1 MKILDV
7 SKYQPNIDYAQV
19 AKQVDGVILRCGVT
33 GWGTANQCS
42 TDDCFEKHYAGF
54 KAVGLPVG
62 AYYYSAADTIAK
74 AQEEAEYC
82 KKILAG
88 KRFELPIYYDVE
100 CRERMNKLSK
110 EQLTAQ
116 VIAWCDKMEQAG
128 YFVGVYS
135 YTSFINEKLDI
146 ASLAQRY
153 TIWLADYRQNYDR
166 TIPRDMHQYTSTAQ
180 IAGIAGGVDMSNL
193 FRTNLMETI
202 QETGLNG
209 FAKKADEKFIIRDLP
224 VFALVRSDSEIK
236 RDKVHVAVRALGAWD
251 NTMCA
256 LSLED
261 AAKLFDLD
269 CDFYED
275 SPVRVVTDEP
285 SRFYTSALVAPG
297 SAAFLSTCGAE
308 PLQRSQAI
316 VNVLKKASEIL
327 IRRWDIAAAAVAEG
341 KNKKPVV

>member
-19 AKQVDGVILRCGVT
+19 AKEVDGVILRCGVT

-88 KRFELPIYYDVE
+88 KQFELPIYYDVE
-100 CRERMNKLSK
+100 CHERMNKLSK

-135 YTSFINEKLDI
+135 YTSFINEKLNI

-209 FAKKADEKFIIRDLP
+209 FAKKPTPNVQMYKV
-224 VFALVRSDSEIK
+224 VFGGCSQGDKGTALV
-236 RDKVHVAVRALGAWD
+236 LGQ
-251 NTMCA
+251 
-256 LSLED
+256 
-261 AAKLFDLD
+261 KLGLD
-269 CDFYED
+269 CSVTNADNGLYLVTY
-275 SPVRVVTDEP
+275 SPMTAGDKQAVEQLGKELAVPVQ
-285 SRFYTSALVAPG
+285 SSAV
-297 SAAFLSTCGAE
+297 
-308 PLQRSQAI
+308 
-316 VNVLKKASEIL
+316 
-327 IRRWDIAAAAVAEG
+327 
-341 KNKKPVV
+341 

>member
-42 TDDCFEKHYAGF
+42 TDDYFEKHYAGF

-88 KRFELPIYYDVE
+88 KQFELPIYYDVE

-110 EQLTAQ
+110 DQLTAQ

-135 YTSFINEKLDI
+135 YTSFVNEKLDI
-146 ASLAQRY
+146 AALAQRY

-209 FAKKADEKFIIRDLP
+209 FAQKPTPNVQMYKV
-224 VFALVRSDSEIK
+224 VFGGCSQGDKGTALV
-236 RDKVHVAVRALGAWD
+236 LGQ
-251 NTMCA
+251 
-256 LSLED
+256 
-261 AAKLFDLD
+261 KLGLD
-269 CDFYED
+269 CSVTNADNGLYLVTY
-275 SPVRVVTDEP
+275 SPMTAGDKQAVEQLGKQLAVPVQ
-285 SRFYTSALVAPG
+285 SSAV
-297 SAAFLSTCGAE
+297 
-308 PLQRSQAI
+308 
-316 VNVLKKASEIL
+316 
-327 IRRWDIAAAAVAEG
+327 
-341 KNKKPVV
+341 

>member
-19 AKQVDGVILRCGVT
+19 AKEVDGVILRCGVT

-88 KRFELPIYYDVE
+88 KQFELPIYYDVE
-100 CRERMNKLSK
+100 CHERMNKLSK

-135 YTSFINEKLDI
+135 YTSFINEKLNI

-180 IAGIAGGVDMSNL
+180 IAGIASGVDMSNL

-209 FAKKADEKFIIRDLP
+209 FAKKPTPNVQMYKV
-224 VFALVRSDSEIK
+224 VFGGCSQGDKGTALV
-236 RDKVHVAVRALGAWD
+236 LGQ
-251 NTMCA
+251 
-256 LSLED
+256 
-261 AAKLFDLD
+261 KLGLD
-269 CDFYED
+269 CSVTNADNGLYLVTY
-275 SPVRVVTDEP
+275 SPMTAGDKQAVEQLGKELAVPVQ
-285 SRFYTSALVAPG
+285 SSAV
-297 SAAFLSTCGAE
+297 
-308 PLQRSQAI
+308 
-316 VNVLKKASEIL
+316 
-327 IRRWDIAAAAVAEG
+327 
-341 KNKKPVV
+341 

>member
-88 KRFELPIYYDVE
+88 KQFELPIYYDVE

-135 YTSFINEKLDI
+135 YTSFVNEKLDI

-202 QETGLNG
+202 QEAGLNG
-209 FAKKADEKFIIRDLP
+209 FAKKPTPNVQMYKV
-224 VFALVRSDSEIK
+224 VFGGCSQGDKGTALV
-236 RDKVHVAVRALGAWD
+236 LGQ
-251 NTMCA
+251 
-256 LSLED
+256 
-261 AAKLFDLD
+261 KLGLD
-269 CDFYED
+269 CSVTNVDNGLYLVTY
-275 SPVRVVTDEP
+275 SPMTQGDKQAVEQLGKQLAVPVQ
-285 SRFYTSALVAPG
+285 SSAV
-297 SAAFLSTCGAE
+297 
-308 PLQRSQAI
+308 
-316 VNVLKKASEIL
+316 
-327 IRRWDIAAAAVAEG
+327 
-341 KNKKPVV
+341 

>member
-7 SKYQPNIDYAQV
+7 SKYQPNIDYAQI

-42 TDDCFEKHYAGF
+42 TDDYFEKHYAGF

-82 KKILAG
+82 KKLLAG
-88 KRFELPIYYDVE
+88 KQFELPIYYDVE
-100 CRERMNKLSK
+100 CRERMDKVSK

-180 IAGIAGGVDMSNL
+180 IAGIASGVDMSNL

-209 FAKKADEKFIIRDLP
+209 FAKKPTPNVQMYKV
-224 VFALVRSDSEIK
+224 VFGGCSQGDKGTALV
-236 RDKVHVAVRALGAWD
+236 LGQ
-251 NTMCA
+251 
-256 LSLED
+256 
-261 AAKLFDLD
+261 KLGLD
-269 CDFYED
+269 CSVTNADNGLYLVTY
-275 SPVRVVTDEP
+275 SPMTAGDKQAVEQLGKELAVPVQ
-285 SRFYTSALVAPG
+285 SSAV
-297 SAAFLSTCGAE
+297 
-308 PLQRSQAI
+308 
-316 VNVLKKASEIL
+316 
-327 IRRWDIAAAAVAEG
+327 
-341 KNKKPVV
+341 

>member
-7 SKYQPNIDYAQV
+7 SKYQPNIDYAQI

-42 TDDCFEKHYAGF
+42 TDDYFEKHYAGF

-82 KKILAG
+82 KKLLAG
-88 KRFELPIYYDVE
+88 KQFELPIYYDVE
-100 CRERMNKLSK
+100 CRERMDKVSK

-135 YTSFINEKLDI
+135 YTSFINEKLNI
-146 ASLAQRY
+146 ASLAHRY

-209 FAKKADEKFIIRDLP
+209 FAKKPTPNVQMYKV
-224 VFALVRSDSEIK
+224 VFGGCSQGDKGTALV
-236 RDKVHVAVRALGAWD
+236 LGQ
-251 NTMCA
+251 
-256 LSLED
+256 
-261 AAKLFDLD
+261 KLGLD
-269 CDFYED
+269 CSVTNADNGLYLVTY
-275 SPVRVVTDEP
+275 SPMTAGDKQAVEQLGKELAVPVQ
-285 SRFYTSALVAPG
+285 SSAV
-297 SAAFLSTCGAE
+297 
-308 PLQRSQAI
+308 
-316 VNVLKKASEIL
+316 
-327 IRRWDIAAAAVAEG
+327 
-341 KNKKPVV
+341 

>member
-82 KKILAG
+82 KKLLAG
-88 KRFELPIYYDVE
+88 KQFELPIYYDVE

-135 YTSFINEKLDI
+135 YTSFVNEKLDI

-180 IAGIAGGVDMSNL
+180 IAGIASGVDMSNL

-209 FAKKADEKFIIRDLP
+209 FAKKPTPNVQMYKV
-224 VFALVRSDSEIK
+224 VFGGCSQGDKGTALV
-236 RDKVHVAVRALGAWD
+236 LGQ
-251 NTMCA
+251 
-256 LSLED
+256 
-261 AAKLFDLD
+261 KLGLD
-269 CDFYED
+269 CSVTNADNGLYLVTY
-275 SPVRVVTDEP
+275 SPMTAGDKQAVEQLGKELAVPVQ
-285 SRFYTSALVAPG
+285 SSAV
-297 SAAFLSTCGAE
+297 
-308 PLQRSQAI
+308 
-316 VNVLKKASEIL
+316 
-327 IRRWDIAAAAVAEG
+327 
-341 KNKKPVV
+341 

>member
-42 TDDCFEKHYAGF
+42 TDDYFEKHYAGF

-82 KKILAG
+82 KKLLAG
-88 KRFELPIYYDVE
+88 KQFELPIYYDVE
-100 CRERMNKLSK
+100 CRERMDKLSK
-110 EQLTAQ
+110 DQLTAQ

-135 YTSFINEKLDI
+135 YTSFINEKLNI

-209 FAKKADEKFIIRDLP
+209 FAKKPTPNVQMYKV
-224 VFALVRSDSEIK
+224 VFGGCSQGDKGTALV
-236 RDKVHVAVRALGAWD
+236 LGQ
-251 NTMCA
+251 
-256 LSLED
+256 
-261 AAKLFDLD
+261 KLGLD
-269 CDFYED
+269 CSVTNADNGLYLVTY
-275 SPVRVVTDEP
+275 SPMTAGDKQAVEQLGKELAVPVQ
-285 SRFYTSALVAPG
+285 SSAV
-297 SAAFLSTCGAE
+297 
-308 PLQRSQAI
+308 
-316 VNVLKKASEIL
+316 
-327 IRRWDIAAAAVAEG
+327 
-341 KNKKPVV
+341 

>member
-1 MKILDV
+1 MDNQKPQLAIVARVDAKAACDLDRV
-7 SKYQPNIDYAQV
+7 DAMRCLLTGDSHSASVPEDRIDEFKALSQ
-19 AKQVDGVILRCGVT
+19 
-33 GWGTANQCS
+33 QCEVLKAE
-42 TDDCFEKHYAGF
+42 CFEENQ
-54 KAVGLPVG
+54 VW
-62 AYYYSAADTIAK
+62 
-74 AQEEAEYC
+74 
-82 KKILAG
+82 
-88 KRFELPIYYDVE
+88 RFSRLV
-100 CRERMNKLSK
+100 SFG
-110 EQLTAQ
+110 
-116 VIAWCDKMEQAG
+116 QAR
-128 YFVGVYS
+128 VWVV
-135 YTSFINEKLDI
+135 LDI
-146 ASLAQRY
+146 CE
-153 TIWLADYRQNYDR
+153 D
-166 TIPRDMHQYTSTAQ
+166 
-180 IAGIAGGVDMSNL
+180 
-193 FRTNLMETI
+193 
-202 QETGLNG
+202 LNG

-251 NTMCA
+251 NAMCA

>member
-82 KKILAG
+82 KKLLAG
-88 KRFELPIYYDVE
+88 KQFELPIYYDVE
-100 CRERMNKLSK
+100 CRERMDKVSK

-135 YTSFINEKLDI
+135 YTSFITEKLNI
-146 ASLAQRY
+146 AALAQRY

-202 QETGLNG
+202 QEAGLNG
-209 FAKKADEKFIIRDLP
+209 FAKKP
-224 VFALVRSDSEIK
+224 TPNVQMYQVVFGGCSQGDKGTALVLGQKLGLDTTVTNSPDGLYLVTYNPMTQG
-236 RDKVHVAVRALGAWD
+236 DKQAVEQLGKELAV
-251 NTMCA
+251 
-256 LSLED
+256 
-261 AAKLFDLD
+261 
-269 CDFYED
+269 
-275 SPVRVVTDEP
+275 PVQ
-285 SRFYTSALVAPG
+285 SSAV
-297 SAAFLSTCGAE
+297 
-308 PLQRSQAI
+308 
-316 VNVLKKASEIL
+316 
-327 IRRWDIAAAAVAEG
+327 
-341 KNKKPVV
+341 

>member
-7 SKYQPNIDYAQV
+7 SDWQLNIDYAQV

-88 KRFELPIYYDVE
+88 KQFELPIYYDVE
-100 CRERMNKLSK
+100 CRERMDKLSK
-110 EQLTAQ
+110 DQLTAQ

-146 ASLAQRY
+146 ASLAHRY
-153 TIWLADYRQNYDR
+153 TIWLADYRQNYDT

-180 IAGIAGGVDMSNL
+180 IAGIASGVDMSNL

-202 QETGLNG
+202 QEAGLNG
-209 FAKKADEKFIIRDLP
+209 FAKKPTSNVQMYKV
-224 VFALVRSDSEIK
+224 VFGGCSQGDKGTALV
-236 RDKVHVAVRALGAWD
+236 LGQ
-251 NTMCA
+251 
-256 LSLED
+256 
-261 AAKLFDLD
+261 KLGLD
-269 CDFYED
+269 CSVTN
-275 SPVRVVTDEP
+275 SPDGLYLVTYSP
-285 SRFYTSALVAPG
+285 MTSGDKLAVEQLGKQLEVP
-297 SAAFLSTCGAE
+297 T
-308 PLQRSQAI
+308 
-316 VNVLKKASEIL
+316 NVSE
-327 IRRWDIAAAAVAEG
+327 V
-341 KNKKPVV
+341 

>member
-19 AKQVDGVILRCGVT
+19 AKEVDGVILRCGVT

-74 AQEEAEYC
+74 SQEEAEYC

-88 KRFELPIYYDVE
+88 KQFELPIYYDVE

-135 YTSFINEKLDI
+135 YTSFINEKLNI

-209 FAKKADEKFIIRDLP
+209 FAKKP
-224 VFALVRSDSEIK
+224 TPNVQMYQVVFGGCSQGDKGTALVLGKKLGLDTTVTNSPDGLYLVTYSPMTSG
-236 RDKVHVAVRALGAWD
+236 DKLAVEQLGKQ
-251 NTMCA
+251 
-256 LSLED
+256 LEV
-261 AAKLFDLD
+261 
-269 CDFYED
+269 
-275 SPVRVVTDEP
+275 PVQ
-285 SRFYTSALVAPG
+285 SSAV
-297 SAAFLSTCGAE
+297 
-308 PLQRSQAI
+308 
-316 VNVLKKASEIL
+316 
-327 IRRWDIAAAAVAEG
+327 
-341 KNKKPVV
+341 

>member
-88 KRFELPIYYDVE
+88 KQFELPIYYDVE

-110 EQLTAQ
+110 GQLTAQ

-135 YTSFINEKLDI
+135 YTSFINEKLNI

-153 TIWLADYRQNYDR
+153 TIWLADYRQNYDT

-209 FAKKADEKFIIRDLP
+209 FAKKP
-224 VFALVRSDSEIK
+224 TPNVQMYQVVFGGCSQGDKGTALV
-236 RDKVHVAVRALGAWD
+236 LGK
-251 NTMCA
+251 
-256 LSLED
+256 
-261 AAKLFDLD
+261 KLGLD
-269 CDFYED
+269 CSVTNADNGLYLVTY
-275 SPVRVVTDEP
+275 SPMTAGDKLAVEQLGRQLAVPVQ
-285 SRFYTSALVAPG
+285 SSAV
-297 SAAFLSTCGAE
+297 
-308 PLQRSQAI
+308 
-316 VNVLKKASEIL
+316 
-327 IRRWDIAAAAVAEG
+327 
-341 KNKKPVV
+341 

>member
-88 KRFELPIYYDVE
+88 KQFELPIYYDVE

-110 EQLTAQ
+110 DQLTAQ

-135 YTSFINEKLDI
+135 YTSFINEKLNI
-146 ASLAQRY
+146 TALAQRY

-209 FAKKADEKFIIRDLP
+209 FAKKPTPNVQMYKV
-224 VFALVRSDSEIK
+224 VFGGCSQGDKGTALV
-236 RDKVHVAVRALGAWD
+236 LGQ
-251 NTMCA
+251 
-256 LSLED
+256 
-261 AAKLFDLD
+261 KLGLD
-269 CDFYED
+269 CSVTNTDNGLYLVTY
-275 SPVRVVTDEP
+275 SPMTQGDKLAVEQLGRQLAVPVQ
-285 SRFYTSALVAPG
+285 SSAV
-297 SAAFLSTCGAE
+297 
-308 PLQRSQAI
+308 
-316 VNVLKKASEIL
+316 
-327 IRRWDIAAAAVAEG
+327 
-341 KNKKPVV
+341 

>member
-88 KRFELPIYYDVE
+88 KQFELPIYYDVE
-100 CRERMNKLSK
+100 CRERMDKVSK

-135 YTSFINEKLDI
+135 YTSFVNEKLDI

-202 QETGLNG
+202 QEAGLNG
-209 FAKKADEKFIIRDLP
+209 FAKKPTPNVQMYKV
-224 VFALVRSDSEIK
+224 VFGGCSQGDKGTALV
-236 RDKVHVAVRALGAWD
+236 LGQ
-251 NTMCA
+251 
-256 LSLED
+256 
-261 AAKLFDLD
+261 KLGLD
-269 CDFYED
+269 CSVTNTDNGLYLVTY
-275 SPVRVVTDEP
+275 SPMTQGDKLAVEQLGKQLAVPVQ
-285 SRFYTSALVAPG
+285 SSAV
-297 SAAFLSTCGAE
+297 
-308 PLQRSQAI
+308 
-316 VNVLKKASEIL
+316 
-327 IRRWDIAAAAVAEG
+327 
-341 KNKKPVV
+341 

>member
-19 AKQVDGVILRCGVT
+19 AKEVDGVILRCGVT

-42 TDDCFEKHYAGF
+42 TDDYFEKHYAGF

-88 KRFELPIYYDVE
+88 KQFELPIYYDVE

-110 EQLTAQ
+110 DQLTAQ

-135 YTSFINEKLDI
+135 YTSFINEKLNI
-146 ASLAQRY
+146 TALAQRY

-209 FAKKADEKFIIRDLP
+209 FAQKPTPNVQMYKV
-224 VFALVRSDSEIK
+224 VFGGCSQGDKGTALV
-236 RDKVHVAVRALGAWD
+236 LGQ
-251 NTMCA
+251 
-256 LSLED
+256 
-261 AAKLFDLD
+261 KLGLD
-269 CDFYED
+269 CSVTNADNGLYLVTY
-275 SPVRVVTDEP
+275 SPMTAGDKLAVEQLGRQLAVPVQ
-285 SRFYTSALVAPG
+285 SSAV
-297 SAAFLSTCGAE
+297 
-308 PLQRSQAI
+308 
-316 VNVLKKASEIL
+316 
-327 IRRWDIAAAAVAEG
+327 
-341 KNKKPVV
+341 

>member
-62 AYYYSAADTIAK
+62 TYYYSAADTIAK

-82 KKILAG
+82 KKLLAG
-88 KRFELPIYYDVE
+88 KQFELPIYYDVE

-135 YTSFINEKLDI
+135 YTSFINEKLNI
-146 ASLAQRY
+146 AALAQRY

-180 IAGIAGGVDMSNL
+180 IAGIAGVVDMSNL

-202 QETGLNG
+202 QEAGLNG
-209 FAKKADEKFIIRDLP
+209 FAKKP
-224 VFALVRSDSEIK
+224 TPNVQMYQVVFGGCSQGDKGTALVLGQKLGLDTTVTNSPDGLYLVTYSPMTAG
-236 RDKVHVAVRALGAWD
+236 DKLAVEQLGKELAV
-251 NTMCA
+251 
-256 LSLED
+256 
-261 AAKLFDLD
+261 
-269 CDFYED
+269 
-275 SPVRVVTDEP
+275 PVQ
-285 SRFYTSALVAPG
+285 SSAV
-297 SAAFLSTCGAE
+297 
-308 PLQRSQAI
+308 
-316 VNVLKKASEIL
+316 
-327 IRRWDIAAAAVAEG
+327 
-341 KNKKPVV
+341 

>member
-33 GWGTANQCS
+33 GWGTANQCN

-88 KRFELPIYYDVE
+88 KQFELPIYYDVE
-100 CRERMNKLSK
+100 NPERMDKLSK
-110 EQLTAQ
+110 DQLTAQ

-135 YTSFINEKLDI
+135 YTYFINARLHIDQ
-146 ASLAQRY
+146 LAAKY

-166 TIPRDMHQYTSTAQ
+166 VIPRDMHQYTSTEK
-180 IAGIAGGVDMSNL
+180 INGISGGVDMNNL
-193 FRTNLMETI
+193 FRTDLIDTI
-202 QETGLNG
+202 KQAGLNG
-209 FAKKADEKFIIRDLP
+209 FTKQPTPNVQL
-224 VFALVRSDSEIK
+224 
-236 RDKVHVAVRALGAWD
+236 
-251 NTMCA
+251 
-256 LSLED
+256 
-261 AAKLFDLD
+261 
-269 CDFYED
+269 Y
-275 SPVRVVTDEP
+275 RVVFGAASNGDKNTAVQLGEKLGLKTTATSVANGLYMVEYSPMTKGDMEAIRQLAQ
-285 SRFYTSALVAPG
+285 RFQVG
-297 SAAFLSTCGAE
+297 
-308 PLQRSQAI
+308 I
-316 VNVLKKASEIL
+316 
-327 IRRWDIAAAAVAEG
+327 DIQEVE
-341 KNKKPVV
+341 

>member
-7 SKYQPNIDYAQV
+7 SDWQLNIDYAQV

-62 AYYYSAADTIAK
+62 AYYYSAADTISK

-88 KRFELPIYYDVE
+88 KQFEFPIYYDIE
-100 CRERMNKLSK
+100 NPQRMDKLSK

-135 YTSFINEKLDI
+135 YTSFVNEKLDI

-209 FAKKADEKFIIRDLP
+209 FAKKPTPNVQMYKV
-224 VFALVRSDSEIK
+224 VFGGCSQGDKGTALV
-236 RDKVHVAVRALGAWD
+236 LGQ
-251 NTMCA
+251 
-256 LSLED
+256 
-261 AAKLFDLD
+261 KLGLD
-269 CDFYED
+269 CSVTNADNGLYLVTY
-275 SPVRVVTDEP
+275 SPMTAGDKQAVEQLGKELAVPVQ
-285 SRFYTSALVAPG
+285 SSAV
-297 SAAFLSTCGAE
+297 
-308 PLQRSQAI
+308 
-316 VNVLKKASEIL
+316 
-327 IRRWDIAAAAVAEG
+327 
-341 KNKKPVV
+341 

>member
-33 GWGTANQCS
+33 GWGTDNQCS
-42 TDDCFEKHYAGF
+42 TDDYFEKHYAGF

-82 KKILAG
+82 KKLLAG
-88 KRFELPIYYDVE
+88 KQFELPIYYDVE
-100 CRERMNKLSK
+100 CRERMDKVSK

-135 YTSFINEKLDI
+135 YTSFVNEKLDI

-202 QETGLNG
+202 QEAGLNG
-209 FAKKADEKFIIRDLP
+209 FAKKPTPNVQMYKV
-224 VFALVRSDSEIK
+224 VFGGCSQGDKGTALV
-236 RDKVHVAVRALGAWD
+236 LGQ
-251 NTMCA
+251 
-256 LSLED
+256 
-261 AAKLFDLD
+261 KLGLD
-269 CDFYED
+269 CSVTNTDNGLYLVTY
-275 SPVRVVTDEP
+275 SPMTQGDKLAVEQLGKQLAVPVQ
-285 SRFYTSALVAPG
+285 SSAV
-297 SAAFLSTCGAE
+297 
-308 PLQRSQAI
+308 
-316 VNVLKKASEIL
+316 
-327 IRRWDIAAAAVAEG
+327 
-341 KNKKPVV
+341 

>member
-74 AQEEAEYC
+74 AQEEVEYC

-88 KRFELPIYYDVE
+88 KQFELPIYYDVE

-110 EQLTAQ
+110 DQLTAQ

-146 ASLAQRY
+146 AALAQRY

-202 QETGLNG
+202 QEAGLNG
-209 FAKKADEKFIIRDLP
+209 FPKKP
-224 VFALVRSDSEIK
+224 TPNVQMYHVVFGGCSQGDKGTALV
-236 RDKVHVAVRALGAWD
+236 LGQ
-251 NTMCA
+251 
-256 LSLED
+256 
-261 AAKLFDLD
+261 KLGLD
-269 CDFYED
+269 CSVTNADNGLYLVTY
-275 SPVRVVTDEP
+275 SPMTAGDKLAVEQLGRQLAVPVQ
-285 SRFYTSALVAPG
+285 SSAV
-297 SAAFLSTCGAE
+297 
-308 PLQRSQAI
+308 
-316 VNVLKKASEIL
+316 
-327 IRRWDIAAAAVAEG
+327 
-341 KNKKPVV
+341 

>member
-88 KRFELPIYYDVE
+88 KQFELPIYYDVE

-135 YTSFINEKLDI
+135 YTSFINEKLNI

-209 FAKKADEKFIIRDLP
+209 FAKKPTPNVQMYKV
-224 VFALVRSDSEIK
+224 VFGGCSQGDKGTALV
-236 RDKVHVAVRALGAWD
+236 LGQ
-251 NTMCA
+251 
-256 LSLED
+256 
-261 AAKLFDLD
+261 KLGLD
-269 CDFYED
+269 CSVTNADNGLYLVTY
-275 SPVRVVTDEP
+275 SPMTAGDKQAVEQLGKELAVPVQ
-285 SRFYTSALVAPG
+285 SSAV
-297 SAAFLSTCGAE
+297 
-308 PLQRSQAI
+308 
-316 VNVLKKASEIL
+316 
-327 IRRWDIAAAAVAEG
+327 
-341 KNKKPVV
+341 

>member
-19 AKQVDGVILRCGVT
+19 AKEVDGVILRCGVT

-54 KAVGLPVG
+54 KAVGLPAG

-88 KRFELPIYYDVE
+88 KQFELPIYYDVE

-128 YFVGVYS
+128 YFAGVYS
-135 YTSFINEKLDI
+135 YTSFIHEKLDI
-146 ASLAQRY
+146 AALAQRY

-202 QETGLNG
+202 QEAGLNG
-209 FAKKADEKFIIRDLP
+209 FAKKP
-224 VFALVRSDSEIK
+224 TPNVQMYQVVFGGCSQGDKGTALV
-236 RDKVHVAVRALGAWD
+236 LGQ
-251 NTMCA
+251 
-256 LSLED
+256 
-261 AAKLFDLD
+261 KLGLD
-269 CDFYED
+269 CSVTNTDNGLYLITY
-275 SPVRVVTDEP
+275 SPMTQGDKLAVEQLGRQLAVPVQ
-285 SRFYTSALVAPG
+285 SSAV
-297 SAAFLSTCGAE
+297 
-308 PLQRSQAI
+308 
-316 VNVLKKASEIL
+316 
-327 IRRWDIAAAAVAEG
+327 
-341 KNKKPVV
+341 

>member
-19 AKQVDGVILRCGVT
+19 AKEVDGVILRCGVT

-88 KRFELPIYYDVE
+88 KQFELPIYYDVE
-100 CRERMNKLSK
+100 CHERMNKLSK

-135 YTSFINEKLDI
+135 YTSFINEKLNI
-146 ASLAQRY
+146 AALAQRY

-202 QETGLNG
+202 QEAGLNG
-209 FAKKADEKFIIRDLP
+209 FAKKP
-224 VFALVRSDSEIK
+224 TPNVQMYQVVFGGCSQGDKGTALVLGKKLGLDTTVTNSPDGLYLVTYSPMTAG
-236 RDKVHVAVRALGAWD
+236 DKLAVEQLGKQLAV
-251 NTMCA
+251 
-256 LSLED
+256 
-261 AAKLFDLD
+261 
-269 CDFYED
+269 
-275 SPVRVVTDEP
+275 PVQ
-285 SRFYTSALVAPG
+285 SSAV
-297 SAAFLSTCGAE
+297 
-308 PLQRSQAI
+308 
-316 VNVLKKASEIL
+316 
-327 IRRWDIAAAAVAEG
+327 
-341 KNKKPVV
+341 

>member
-19 AKQVDGVILRCGVT
+19 AKEVDGVILRCGVT

-42 TDDCFEKHYAGF
+42 TDDYFEKHYAGF

-82 KKILAG
+82 KKLLAG
-88 KRFELPIYYDVE
+88 KQFELPIYYDVE
-100 CRERMNKLSK
+100 CRERMDKLSK
-110 EQLTAQ
+110 DQLTAQ

-146 ASLAQRY
+146 AALAQRY

-209 FAKKADEKFIIRDLP
+209 FAKKPTPNVQMYKV
-224 VFALVRSDSEIK
+224 VFGGCSQGDKGTALV
-236 RDKVHVAVRALGAWD
+236 LGQ
-251 NTMCA
+251 
-256 LSLED
+256 
-261 AAKLFDLD
+261 KLGLD
-269 CDFYED
+269 CSVTNADNGLYLVTY
-275 SPVRVVTDEP
+275 SPMTAGDKQAVEQLGKELAVPVQ
-285 SRFYTSALVAPG
+285 SSAV
-297 SAAFLSTCGAE
+297 
-308 PLQRSQAI
+308 
-316 VNVLKKASEIL
+316 
-327 IRRWDIAAAAVAEG
+327 
-341 KNKKPVV
+341 

>member
-82 KKILAG
+82 KKILAV
-88 KRFELPIYYDVE
+88 KQFELPIYYDVE

-146 ASLAQRY
+146 ASLAHRY

-202 QETGLNG
+202 QEAGLNG
-209 FAKKADEKFIIRDLP
+209 FAKKP
-224 VFALVRSDSEIK
+224 TPNVQMYQVVFGGCSQGDKGTALV
-236 RDKVHVAVRALGAWD
+236 LGQ
-251 NTMCA
+251 
-256 LSLED
+256 
-261 AAKLFDLD
+261 KLGLD
-269 CDFYED
+269 CSVTNADNGLYLVTY
-275 SPVRVVTDEP
+275 SPMTAGDKLAVEQLGKQLAVPVQ
-285 SRFYTSALVAPG
+285 SSAV
-297 SAAFLSTCGAE
+297 
-308 PLQRSQAI
+308 
-316 VNVLKKASEIL
+316 
-327 IRRWDIAAAAVAEG
+327 
-341 KNKKPVV
+341 

>member
-7 SKYQPNIDYAQV
+7 SDWQLNIDYAQV

-62 AYYYSAADTIAK
+62 AYYYSAADTISK

-88 KRFELPIYYDVE
+88 KQFEFPIYYDIE
-100 CRERMNKLSK
+100 NPQRMDKLSK

-128 YFVGVYS
+128 YFVGVYANTN
-135 YTSFINEKLDI
+135 YFLNRLDSI
-146 ASLAQRY
+146 TLVQRY

-166 TIPRDMHQYTSTAQ
+166 TIPRDMHQYTSIAK
-180 IAGIAGGVDMSNL
+180 IAGIAGGVDMNNL

-202 QETGLNG
+202 QEAGLNG
-209 FAKKADEKFIIRDLP
+209 FAKKP
-224 VFALVRSDSEIK
+224 TSNVQMYHVVFGGCSQGDKGTALV
-236 RDKVHVAVRALGAWD
+236 LGQ
-251 NTMCA
+251 
-256 LSLED
+256 
-261 AAKLFDLD
+261 KLGLD
-269 CDFYED
+269 CSVTNADNGLYLVTY
-275 SPVRVVTDEP
+275 SPMTQGDKQAVEQLGKQLAVPVQ
-285 SRFYTSALVAPG
+285 SSAV
-297 SAAFLSTCGAE
+297 
-308 PLQRSQAI
+308 
-316 VNVLKKASEIL
+316 
-327 IRRWDIAAAAVAEG
+327 
-341 KNKKPVV
+341 

>member
-7 SKYQPNIDYAQV
+7 SKYQPNIDYAQI

-42 TDDCFEKHYAGF
+42 TDDYFEKHYAGF

-74 AQEEAEYC
+74 AQEEE
-82 KKILAG
+82 KKKKKLLAG
-88 KRFELPIYYDVE
+88 KQFELPIYYDVE
-100 CRERMNKLSK
+100 CRERMDKVSK
-110 EQLTAQ
+110 EQMTAQ

-135 YTSFINEKLDI
+135 YTSFINEKLNI
-146 ASLAQRY
+146 ASLAHRY

-209 FAKKADEKFIIRDLP
+209 FAKKPTPNVQMYKV
-224 VFALVRSDSEIK
+224 VFGGCSQGDKGTALV
-236 RDKVHVAVRALGAWD
+236 LGQ
-251 NTMCA
+251 
-256 LSLED
+256 
-261 AAKLFDLD
+261 KLGLD
-269 CDFYED
+269 CSVTNADNGLYLVTY
-275 SPVRVVTDEP
+275 SPMTAGDKQAVEQLGKELAVPVQ
-285 SRFYTSALVAPG
+285 SSAV
-297 SAAFLSTCGAE
+297 
-308 PLQRSQAI
+308 
-316 VNVLKKASEIL
+316 
-327 IRRWDIAAAAVAEG
+327 
-341 KNKKPVV
+341 

>member
-7 SKYQPNIDYAQV
+7 SDWQLNIDYAQV

-62 AYYYSAADTIAK
+62 AYYYSAADTISK

-88 KRFELPIYYDVE
+88 KQFEFPIYYDIE
-100 CRERMNKLSK
+100 NPQRMDKLSK

-146 ASLAQRY
+146 AALAQRY

-180 IAGIAGGVDMSNL
+180 IAGIAGGVDMNNL
-193 FRTNLMETI
+193 FYNDLPSII
-202 QETGLNG
+202 QKGGFNG
-209 FAKKADEKFIIRDLP
+209 FAKEPTSNVQLYKV
-224 VFALVRSDSEIK
+224 VFGGCSEGDKGTALV
-236 RDKVHVAVRALGAWD
+236 LGQ
-251 NTMCA
+251 
-256 LSLED
+256 
-261 AAKLFDLD
+261 KLGLD
-269 CDFYED
+269 CSVTNADNGLYLVTY
-275 SPVRVVTDEP
+275 SPMTAGDKLAVEQLGKQLAVPVQ
-285 SRFYTSALVAPG
+285 SSAV
-297 SAAFLSTCGAE
+297 
-308 PLQRSQAI
+308 
-316 VNVLKKASEIL
+316 
-327 IRRWDIAAAAVAEG
+327 
-341 KNKKPVV
+341 

>member
-88 KRFELPIYYDVE
+88 KQFELPIYYDVE

-110 EQLTAQ
+110 DQLTAQ

-135 YTSFINEKLDI
+135 YTSFINEKLNI
-146 ASLAQRY
+146 AALAQRY

-202 QETGLNG
+202 QEAGLNG
-209 FAKKADEKFIIRDLP
+209 FAEKP
-224 VFALVRSDSEIK
+224 APNVQMYKVVFGGCSQGDKGTALV
-236 RDKVHVAVRALGAWD
+236 LGQ
-251 NTMCA
+251 
-256 LSLED
+256 
-261 AAKLFDLD
+261 KLGLD
-269 CDFYED
+269 CSVTNADNGLYLVTY
-275 SPVRVVTDEP
+275 SPMTAGDKLAVEQLGRQLAVPVQ
-285 SRFYTSALVAPG
+285 SSAV
-297 SAAFLSTCGAE
+297 
-308 PLQRSQAI
+308 
-316 VNVLKKASEIL
+316 
-327 IRRWDIAAAAVAEG
+327 
-341 KNKKPVV
+341 

>member
-42 TDDCFEKHYAGF
+42 TDDYFEKHYAGF

-82 KKILAG
+82 KKLLAG
-88 KRFELPIYYDVE
+88 KQFELPIYYDVE
-100 CRERMNKLSK
+100 CRERMDKLSK
-110 EQLTAQ
+110 DQLTAQ

-146 ASLAQRY
+146 AALAQRY

-209 FAKKADEKFIIRDLP
+209 FAKKPTPNVQMYKV
-224 VFALVRSDSEIK
+224 VFGGCSQGDKGTALV
-236 RDKVHVAVRALGAWD
+236 LGQ
-251 NTMCA
+251 
-256 LSLED
+256 
-261 AAKLFDLD
+261 KLGLD
-269 CDFYED
+269 CSVTNADNGLYLVTY
-275 SPVRVVTDEP
+275 SPMTAGDKQAVEQLGKELAVPVQ
-285 SRFYTSALVAPG
+285 SSAV
-297 SAAFLSTCGAE
+297 
-308 PLQRSQAI
+308 
-316 VNVLKKASEIL
+316 
-327 IRRWDIAAAAVAEG
+327 
-341 KNKKPVV
+341 

>member
-7 SKYQPNIDYAQV
+7 SKYQPNIDYAQI

-42 TDDCFEKHYAGF
+42 TDDYFEKHYAGF

-82 KKILAG
+82 KKLLAG
-88 KRFELPIYYDVE
+88 KQFELPIYYDVE
-100 CRERMNKLSK
+100 CRERMDKVSK

-209 FAKKADEKFIIRDLP
+209 FAKKPTPNVQMYKV
-224 VFALVRSDSEIK
+224 VFGGCSQGDKGTALV
-236 RDKVHVAVRALGAWD
+236 LGQ
-251 NTMCA
+251 
-256 LSLED
+256 
-261 AAKLFDLD
+261 KLGLD
-269 CDFYED
+269 CSVTNADNGLYLVTY
-275 SPVRVVTDEP
+275 SPMTAGDKQAVEQLGKELAVPVQ
-285 SRFYTSALVAPG
+285 SSAV
-297 SAAFLSTCGAE
+297 
-308 PLQRSQAI
+308 
-316 VNVLKKASEIL
+316 
-327 IRRWDIAAAAVAEG
+327 
-341 KNKKPVV
+341 

>member
-88 KRFELPIYYDVE
+88 KQFELPIYYDVE
-100 CRERMNKLSK
+100 CHERMNKLSK

-135 YTSFINEKLDI
+135 YTSFVNEKLDI

-202 QETGLNG
+202 QEAGLNG
-209 FAKKADEKFIIRDLP
+209 FAKKPTPNVQMYKV
-224 VFALVRSDSEIK
+224 VFGGCSQGDKGTALV
-236 RDKVHVAVRALGAWD
+236 LGQ
-251 NTMCA
+251 
-256 LSLED
+256 
-261 AAKLFDLD
+261 KLGLD
-269 CDFYED
+269 CSVTNTDNGLYLVTY
-275 SPVRVVTDEP
+275 SPMTQGDKLAVEQLGKQLAVPVQ
-285 SRFYTSALVAPG
+285 SSAV
-297 SAAFLSTCGAE
+297 
-308 PLQRSQAI
+308 
-316 VNVLKKASEIL
+316 
-327 IRRWDIAAAAVAEG
+327 
-341 KNKKPVV
+341 